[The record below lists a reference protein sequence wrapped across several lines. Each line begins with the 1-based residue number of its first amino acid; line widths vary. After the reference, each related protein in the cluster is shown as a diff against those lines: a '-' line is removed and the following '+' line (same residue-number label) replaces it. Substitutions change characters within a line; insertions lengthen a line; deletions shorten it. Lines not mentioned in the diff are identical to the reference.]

1 MTMKRSQQSL
11 ILCLLTT
18 LLIACS
24 SGAIEKPLP
33 ASITSPDNLLDL
45 GVSHYNNND
54 YPRAIHTFNKALTQY
69 RSIDNQPGIA
79 MSCMNIAKSYMA
91 NNHNEAAR
99 QYLDKASAIIS
110 AASLKQLKEHLNLL
124 ESSLAIK
131 NKSYSQAIQ
140 YLTTPLV
147 SNNTNVK
154 LAALK
159 NRTLI
164 SFDQQDENRQSW
176 LNEYKT
182 LQNTNSQNTES
193 HLARILRFE
202 AELTDDESKKVELL
216 TQSLS
221 ISRKLANRTAIAA
234 NLTQWANLDIQK
246 KRLKEAEDKLLRALF
261 IRQQIGDKENSLA
274 LLKQLNSIYIESNND
289 KQINAKAWIDKL
301 TQDQLIDWD
310 QLFSEFDTYPKS
322 L

>member
-1 MTMKRSQQSL
+1 MKRSHQSL
-11 ILCLLTT
+11 MLCLLTI

-24 SGAIEKPLP
+24 SGTTEKPLP
-33 ASITSPDNLLDL
+33 ASITSPDSLLNL
-45 GVSHYNNND
+45 GVLHYNNND
-54 YPRAIHTFNKALTQY
+54 YPRAIHTFKKALTQY
-69 RSIDNQPGIA
+69 RSIDNQSGIA
-79 MSCMNIAKSYMA
+79 MSCMNIAKSHMA
-91 NNHNEAAR
+91 NNHNDAAQ

-110 AASLKQLKEHLNLL
+110 TASLNQLEDHLNLL
-124 ESSLAIK
+124 ESSLSIK
-131 NKSYSQAIQ
+131 NKSYTQAIQ
-140 YLTTPLV
+140 LLKTPLV
-147 SNNTNVK
+147 SSNANVR

-164 SFDQQDENRQSW
+164 SFNQQNENRQSW

-182 LQNTNSQNTES
+182 QQNKNSQDTGS

-202 AELTDDESKKVELL
+202 AELTDDENKKVELL
-216 TQSLS
+216 TRSLT
-221 ISRKLANRTAIAA
+221 ISRNLANRTAIAA

-261 IRQQIGDKENSLA
+261 IRHQVGDKVNSLT
-274 LLKQLNSIYIESNND
+274 LLKQLNLIYVESNNN
-289 KQINAKAWIDKL
+289 KQVHAKEWVERL
-301 TQDQLIDWD
+301 TQGQLIDWD